1 MNPELIGL
9 LPIPLYYFNLVVD
22 LFLSVDKFE
31 ASSEYSLFSLGL
43 APRALFTESAFNL
56 KSLPS

>member
-9 LPIPLYYFNLVVD
+9 LPIPFYFNLVVD